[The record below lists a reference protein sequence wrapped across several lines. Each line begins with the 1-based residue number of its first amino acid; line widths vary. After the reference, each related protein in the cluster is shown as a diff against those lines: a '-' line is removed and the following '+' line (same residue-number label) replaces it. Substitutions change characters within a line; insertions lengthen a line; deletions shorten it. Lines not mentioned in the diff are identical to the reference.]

1 MHYEENIDRVTD
13 IAAKAL
19 ARLKK
24 DGTAPAPRNFEVW
37 YTYYASEHAQL
48 KAEID
53 ALLGSKG
60 SLNSEDCFA
69 LHEKFLAENRHDKLF
84 QKAGDHIHDAIED
97 VSAIMDN
104 IRDVTAEYSGT
115 LNGVS
120 KKMDSAASQEEIAAL
135 LKDVMAETH
144 KMIAHNK
151 ELEKHLDQSAQVMND
166 LKRDLEQVRREAMT
180 DGLTGL
186 TNRKSFDERIAL
198 MAEQAIEE
206 NKGFTLLFMDID
218 HFKAFN
224 DNYGH
229 QVGDQVLRLVAKTLI
244 DGVKGR
250 DTAARYGG
258 EEFAIILPDTTI
270 EGGRMVAEN
279 LRKAIAMKEVV
290 NRTSGQH
297 LGRITI
303 SAGVAQY
310 VPGES
315 IPDLLDRVDGA
326 LYTAKN
332 NGRNQVA
339 TAPTPQAAV
348 KQA

>member
-1 MHYEENIDRVTD
+1 VGFEEDSDRIHE
-13 IAAKAL
+13 IAAKAW

-24 DGTAPAPRNFEVW
+24 DTIVPAPRNFEVW
-37 YTYYASEHAQL
+37 YMYYASEHAEL
-48 KAEID
+48 RKEID
-53 ALLGSKG
+53 ALIAQNGKVTG
-60 SLNSEDCFA
+60 DDCYA

-97 VSAIMDN
+97 VSAIMDD
-104 IRDVTAEYSGT
+104 IRDVTSEYSGT

-120 KKMDSAASQEEIAAL
+120 TKLSSATTKEEIAAL
-135 LKDVMAETH
+135 MRDVMSETK
-144 KMIAHNK
+144 KMIEHNAK
-151 ELEKHLDQSAQVMND
+151 LEEHLDQSAEIMET
-166 LKRDLEQVRREAMT
+166 LKKDLEQVRREAMT

-186 TNRKSFDERIAL
+186 TNRKSFDERIRQIT
-198 MAEQAIEE
+198 EQ
-206 NKGFTLLFMDID
+206 NTPFTLLFLDID
-218 HFKAFN
+218 HFKPFN
-224 DNYGH
+224 DNFGH

-258 EEFAIILPDTTI
+258 EEFAIILPETTI

-279 LRKAIAMKEVV
+279 LRKAIAQKEVV
-290 NRTSGQH
+290 NRTTGQH

-303 SAGVAQY
+303 SAGVAQH
-310 VPGES
+310 VPGEDAA
-315 IPDLLDRVDGA
+315 DLIDRADAA
-326 LYTAKN
+326 LYTAKH

-339 TAPTPQAAV
+339 TAPTPPAPA

>member
-1 MHYEENIDRVTD
+1 MQYQENIDRVNE
-13 IAAKAL
+13 IAAKAW

-24 DGTAPAPRNFEVW
+24 DAIAPMPRNFEVW
-37 YTYYASEHAQL
+37 YMYYASEHVQL
-48 KAEID
+48 KIEMD
-53 ALLGSKG
+53 ALLAEKG
-60 SLNSEDCFA
+60 ALSAEDCYL

-97 VSAIMDN
+97 VSVIMDN
-104 IRDVTAEYSGT
+104 IRDATSGYSDT
-115 LNGVS
+115 LNGVGA
-120 KKMDSAASQEEIAAL
+120 KLESAASKEEIADM
-135 LKDVMAETH
+135 LKDVVAETQ
-144 KMIAHNK
+144 KMIAHNQ
-151 ELEKHLDQSAQVMND
+151 ELEKHLDQSARIMDD
-166 LKRDLEQVRREAMT
+166 LKKDLEQVRREAMT

-186 TNRKSFDERIAL
+186 TNRKSFDERIEL
-198 MAEQAIEE
+198 LAEQADETG
-206 NKGFTLLFMDID
+206 KPFTLLFMDID
-218 HFKAFN
+218 HFKTFN

-244 DGVKGR
+244 EGVKGR

-258 EEFAIILPDTTI
+258 EEFAIILPETTM
-270 EGGRMVAEN
+270 EGGRMVAES

-290 NRTSGQH
+290 NRTTGDH

-303 SAGVAQY
+303 SAGIAQY
-310 VPGES
+310 ASGEA
-315 IPDLLDRVDGA
+315 IPDLLDRVDAA

-339 TAPTPQAAV
+339 TAPTPQSVA